1 MKEEEPRVRGNDAS
15 WRGDGRGDSD
25 GGVYVGE
32 AGARASLCRPVLSLD
47 DDYKTKILIILV
59 L

>member
-1 MKEEEPRVRGNDAS
+1 MRGKDAS